1 MDTKQS
7 STANNEH
14 SKHLE
19 NSRLQEN
26 TTPSS
31 KLNAVIGA
39 VELLNDFDE
48 EIELRAYFENKH
60 L

>member
-1 MDTKQS
+1 MDIKQT
-7 STANNEH
+7 STANNER
-14 SKHLE
+14 SKRLE
-19 NSRLQEN
+19 NGRFQKN
-26 TTPSS
+26 TIPLS
-31 KLNAVIGA
+31 KLNTVIGA